1 MTIDGNYVAG
11 EPAPQQ
17 PGKFPV
23 SIGWTQAAIAISS
36 VMVLKTPM
44 NLKMNIEMHGPLLID
59 FEHHAFSW
67 ATPLEHFPADAVH
80 TGLETIAGGPGAPPL
95 FELPGRDLD
104 GLLWQIGLNSFDGAP
119 AFWLSPGERYRLTR
133 WPNLTQHSHDM
144 SQVKMIAVLG
154 NAYVSTEELSKYTGV
169 ALVDAQRLVNALS
182 LMRILSRSAE
192 APATAVVPETAASK
206 RQSLLGRLRKRL
218 GRTDG

>member
-11 EPAPQQ
+11 EPAPQ
-17 PGKFPV
+17 PGRFPV
-23 SIGWTQAAIAISS
+23 SVGWTQAAIAISS

-67 ATPLEHFPADAVH
+67 STPLEHFPVDAVH
-80 TGLETIAGGPGAPPL
+80 TGLETIPGGVGAPPL
-95 FELPGRDLD
+95 FELPGIDLD

-119 AFWLSPGERYRLTR
+119 AFWLSSGERYRLTR
-133 WPNLTQHSHDM
+133 WPNLTQHSHTM
-144 SQVKMIAVLG
+144 SHVKMIAVLG
-154 NAYVSTEELSKYTGV
+154 NAYVSTDELAKYTGV
-169 ALVDAQRLVNALS
+169 ALTDAQRLVNALS

-192 APATAVVPETAASK
+192 APAAAVVPETAATK
-206 RQSLLGRLRKRL
+206 RQSLFGRLRKRL
-218 GRTDG
+218 GGADG

>member
-1 MTIDGNYVAG
+1 MTMDGTNVSP
-11 EPAPQQ
+11 EPQPQ
-17 PGKFPV
+17 PGRFPV
-23 SIGWTQAAIAISS
+23 SVGWTQAAIAISS

-44 NLKMNIEMHGPLLID
+44 NLKMNIEMHGPLFID
-59 FEHHAFSW
+59 FEHRAFSW
-67 ATPLEHFPADAVH
+67 STPLEHFPVDAVH

-95 FELPGRDLD
+95 FELPGQDID
-104 GLLWQIGLNSFDGAP
+104 GLLWQIGLNSFDGKP

-154 NAYVSTEELSKYTGV
+154 NAYVSTEELAKYTGV
-169 ALVDAQRLVNALS
+169 HLTDAQRLVNALS

-192 APATAVVPETAASK
+192 APAAVVVPETAAAK
-206 RQSLLGRLRKRL
+206 RQSLFGRLRKRL
-218 GRTDG
+218 GRADG

>member
-1 MTIDGNYVAG
+1 MTMDGTHVAP
-11 EPAPQQ
+11 EPAPQ

-23 SIGWTQAAIAISS
+23 SVGWTQAAIAISS

-59 FEHHAFSW
+59 FEHRAFSW
-67 ATPLEHFPADAVH
+67 STPLEHFPVDAVH
-80 TGLETIAGGPGAPPL
+80 TGLETIPGGPDAPPL
-95 FELPGRDLD
+95 FELPGQDID
-104 GLLWQIGLNSFDGAP
+104 GLLWQIGLNSFDGKP

-154 NAYVSTEELSKYTGV
+154 NAYVSTEELAKYTGV
-169 ALVDAQRLVNALS
+169 HLTDAQRLVNALS

-192 APATAVVPETAASK
+192 APAAVVVSETAAAK
-206 RQSLLGRLRKRL
+206 RQSLFGRLRKRL

>member
-1 MTIDGNYVAG
+1 MTIDGNYVAP
-11 EPAPQQ
+11 EPAPQ
-17 PGKFPV
+17 PGSFPV

-59 FEHHAFSW
+59 FERHAFSW
-67 ATPLEHFPADAVH
+67 STPLDHFPVDAVH
-80 TGLETIAGGPGAPPL
+80 TGLETIPGGAGAPPL
-95 FELPGRDLD
+95 FELPGTDLD

-154 NAYVSTEELSKYTGV
+154 NAYVSTQELAGYTGV
-169 ALVDAQRLVNALS
+169 AVTDAQRLVNALS
-182 LMRILSRSAE
+182 LMRILARSAE
-192 APATAVVPETAASK
+192 APAAVVAPETAAAK
-206 RQSLLGRLRKRL
+206 KQSLFSRLRTRL
-218 GRTDG
+218 GRADG